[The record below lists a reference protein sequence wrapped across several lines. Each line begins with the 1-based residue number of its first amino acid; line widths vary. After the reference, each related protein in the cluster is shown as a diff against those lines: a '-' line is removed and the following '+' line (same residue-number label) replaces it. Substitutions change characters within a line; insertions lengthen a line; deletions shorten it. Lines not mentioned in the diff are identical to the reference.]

1 MHVFHSTKGFERAGM
16 KSGLIVKYSEL
27 AKLEK
32 FLKYS
37 EEFDM
42 IFKNSKGNDEIA
54 TLNYILRS

>member
-1 MHVFHSTKGFERAGM
+1 M